1 MADELS
7 SGPPEPAAAPSIL
20 ETIGHDAFLAVAA
33 MLAPRELGA
42 ALGVCASWRAPL
54 DASEHVWGLAC
65 RVAWRGKAYVPRKL
79 RELAGGAAAV
89 EAAAVAERD
98 ALLALK
104 VGALKER
111 LRALPR
117 ATLKECVEKRDFV
130 EALLAHERR
139 RAEAGAPTARLLACP
154 RLLAR
159 ARENLAKAAL
169 RLSLA
174 DARRTRITAD
184 ELTAHTFNVRLRGDG
199 PLAQAAAYDPW
210 WAGKGRGEA
219 RFSTQAEGGWV
230 RLSWPKGEDGQPMD
244 PFVPLGMPQAPDS
257 LEWRLEHEGA
267 AVRLIIMGRDGP
279 IEVVSRHPETW
290 GWVLFSQ
297 GTVWTSWTM
306 PSQEDNDPVLAE
318 ENLANLPSDLQLA
331 PSW

>member
-1 MADELS
+1 M
-7 SGPPEPAAAPSIL
+7 L
-20 ETIGHDAFLAVAA
+20 ETIGIDTFLAVAA
-33 MLAPRELGA
+33 MLTPRELGA
-42 ALGVCASWRAPL
+42 SLGVCASWRAPL

-98 ALLALK
+98 ELLALR
-104 VGALKER
+104 VGAIKER
-111 LRALPR
+111 LRAVPR
-117 ATLKECVEKRDFV
+117 ATLKECVEKRTSSTRCSRTSGG
-130 EALLAHERR
+130 APR
-139 RAEAGAPTARLLACP
+139 RARRPTGCSRAAAAR
-154 RLLAR
+154 AR
-159 ARENLAKAAL
+159 AREPRQGGAAAVA
-169 RLSLA
+169 RGR
-174 DARRTRITAD
+174 ARRTRITAP
-184 ELTAHTFNVRLRGDG
+184 TSSRRTPSTCGCCAAT

-210 WAGKGRGEA
+210 WTGKGRGEA

-267 AVRLIIMGRDGP
+267 AVRLVIMGRDGP
-279 IEVVSRHPETW
+279 IGGRLATPRDV
-290 GWVLFSQ
+290 GLGAVLAGHRLDELDDAEPGGQ
-297 GTVWTSWTM
+297 R
-306 PSQEDNDPVLAE
+306 PVLAE
-318 ENLANLPSDLQLA
+318 ENLADLPSDLQLA